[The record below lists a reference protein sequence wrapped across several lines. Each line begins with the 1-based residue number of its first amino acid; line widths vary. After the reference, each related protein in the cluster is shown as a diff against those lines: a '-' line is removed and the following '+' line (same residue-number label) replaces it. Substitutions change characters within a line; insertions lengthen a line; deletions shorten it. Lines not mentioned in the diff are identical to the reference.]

1 MRSLFFYTLQ
11 LLIGGLQTS
20 PVPQILSH
28 FSTPATR
35 PLHYPPAPPVT
46 HSPTKPVSRSSLPPG
61 LPVTPFFPPLQ
72 TCTSFLVHFN
82 AISFPFHLV
91 SCPPPISSGINFKF
105 TPNFSAFHFNFT
117 FPDVTFSLRFSS
129 FPLFVSSVPSMIE
142 MEASSFRSLLAS
154 SSLWSLSSLFE
165 AVSSLDR

>member
-1 MRSLFFYTLQ
+1 MHSLFFYTLQ

-20 PVPQILSH
+20 PVPQILIH
-28 FSTPATR
+28 FSPPATR

-61 LPVTPFFPPLQ
+61 LPVTPFFPRFKLA
-72 TCTSFLVHFN
+72 LHFSC
-82 AISFPFHLV
+82 ISMPFHLV

-105 TPNFSAFHFNFT
+105 SPNFSAFHFNFT

-129 FPLFVSSVPSMIE
+129 FPLFVSSVPSVIE